1 MLALV
6 ENRDVWAGAE
16 FTRQCLDPIMGFL
29 KEENVTEILI
39 NRPNEVFV
47 ERLGDSHM
55 QAYSI
60 AEADHDWIERLCYS
74 VAGATGQEV
83 NKERP
88 ILSATL
94 PSGERFQCALD
105 SVAPEGGA
113 ISIRKQVIK
122 DMNLDGYEQVGAF
135 SSVRTDNHL
144 GRSDD
149 EATLGDLIR
158 AGNIKEVL
166 RFAVQKRISIVVS
179 GGTATGKT
187 TFFNALLKEIP
198 EHERL
203 VTIED
208 ARELRSPLPN
218 TLSLLVS
225 KGDQGMA
232 RVTAQQ
238 LLEASLRMRPDRIL
252 LGELRGAEAFTFLQA
267 VNTGHPGSIT
277 SVHAN
282 TPRAAYQRLA
292 LMVMQSGVDLTQEQL
307 IAYLEETIPLVVQ
320 LARGAGGK
328 RYVSDIHFT
337 KM

>member
-6 ENRDVWAGAE
+6 EDRDVWAGAE
-16 FTRQCLDPIMGFL
+16 FTRKCLDPIMSFL
-29 KEENVTEILI
+29 QEEKVTEILI

-47 ERLGDSHM
+47 ERLGENQM
-55 QAYSI
+55 QVYSI
-60 AEADHDWIERLCYS
+60 PEADRGWIERLCQS
-74 VAGATGQEV
+74 VAGTTGQQV
-83 NKERP
+83 NKEMP

-122 DMNLDGYEQVGAF
+122 DINLDGYEQAGAF
-135 SSVRTDNHL
+135 GSVRTDNQL

-149 EATLGDLIR
+149 EESLRELIN
-158 AGNIKEVL
+158 AGKTKEAL
-166 RFAVQKRISIVVS
+166 RFAVRKRISIVVS

-208 ARELRSPLPN
+208 AKELQSPLRN

-307 IAYLEETIPLVVQ
+307 LSYLEETIPLVVQ
-320 LARGAGGK
+320 LARGVGGK
-328 RYVSDIHFT
+328 RYVSDIHFS

>member
-1 MLALV
+1 
-6 ENRDVWAGAE
+6 
-16 FTRQCLDPIMGFL
+16 
-29 KEENVTEILI
+29 
-39 NRPNEVFV
+39 
-47 ERLGDSHM
+47 
-55 QAYSI
+55 
-60 AEADHDWIERLCYS
+60 
-74 VAGATGQEV
+74 
-83 NKERP
+83 
-88 ILSATL
+88 
-94 PSGERFQCALD
+94 
-105 SVAPEGGA
+105 
-113 ISIRKQVIK
+113 
-122 DMNLDGYEQVGAF
+122 
-135 SSVRTDNHL
+135 
-144 GRSDD
+144 
-149 EATLGDLIR
+149 
-158 AGNIKEVL
+158 
-166 RFAVQKRISIVVS
+166 
-179 GGTATGKT
+179 
-187 TFFNALLKEIP
+187 
-198 EHERL
+198 L